1 MPKYVE
7 KDYSVFKALENIG
20 DYFWRLYNVDL
31 LTFAKDRTRTD
42 IPEKIHEE
50 WDDGALKRSPFGTDI
65 RIEWA
70 LALYDHGDWEEA
82 LSTPVPPYIKPEN
95 GDIKIDPRLR
105 YRAEYRSDNGI
116 YVRSISELCIANFL
130 YNAHVP
136 FEYERTVEFP
146 LSGELA
152 HSDFYL
158 PEQNVHV
165 EYWGMSKDPDYENYK
180 RWKEDNYI
188 RNNIRYASLYP
199 SDLKNLR
206 DCFREA
212 LRKAINH
219 K

>member
-7 KDYSVFKALENIG
+7 KDYSVSKALENIG

-95 GDIKIDPRLR
+95 GDIKIDPRMR
-105 YRAEYRSDNGI
+105 YPAEYRSDNGI
-116 YVRSISELCIANFL
+116 
-130 YNAHVP
+130 
-136 FEYERTVEFP
+136 
-146 LSGELA
+146 
-152 HSDFYL
+152 
-158 PEQNVHV
+158 
-165 EYWGMSKDPDYENYK
+165 
-180 RWKEDNYI
+180 
-188 RNNIRYASLYP
+188 
-199 SDLKNLR
+199 
-206 DCFREA
+206 
-212 LRKAINH
+212 
-219 K
+219 